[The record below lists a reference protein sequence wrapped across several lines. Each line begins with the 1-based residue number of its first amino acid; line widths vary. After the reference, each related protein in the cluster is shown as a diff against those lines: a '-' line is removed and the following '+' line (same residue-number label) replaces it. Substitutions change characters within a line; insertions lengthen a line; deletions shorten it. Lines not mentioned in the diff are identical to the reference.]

1 MIRSSQSMNDFVMVS
16 EKLRKKFSEQLR
28 LQAAKNDVFNNTI
41 FELNQNKKL
50 NDIKHTLTEE
60 KLNLVFDSVN
70 SISNAKEIEDKMQFK
85 INRL

>member
-50 NDIKHTLTEE
+50 YDIKHTLTEE

>member
-28 LQAAKNDVFNNTI
+28 LSAAKNDVSNNTI
-41 FELNQNKKL
+41 FELSQNKKL
-50 NDIKHTLTEE
+50 NDIKHSLTEE

-70 SISNAKEIEDKMQFK
+70 AISNAKEIEDKM
-85 INRL
+85 

>member
-70 SISNAKEIEDKMQFK
+70 SISNEKEIEDKMQFK